1 MTSSATQLDRIVTL
15 VAELTRAAGTQP
27 DGVPLAELAAR
38 HRLTRDQL
46 LADVA
51 TLTALG
57 EDSESDWLLSLS
69 VTQQGDRLRIS
80 SAGPYRRPIR
90 FTPDELLA
98 MQLGLVAEADGPT
111 GDEPT
116 ALSSE
121 LAAILGAPRAE
132 GEAYAFDGAY
142 GPRDVVDVARRAV
155 TDRAKL
161 RLDYAGDGG
170 AQPTER
176 VVRPHQVVTA
186 EGATYLVC
194 WCELASDWR
203 RFRADRVVEVASLDD
218 RFDPHP
224 DFQPLD
230 ETSSVFR
237 EPADGVDVV
246 RVRFSPSVARWL
258 TERHPDAETL
268 PDGSAVIAYR
278 VASADWLVRHV
289 LQYGP
294 EAEVL
299 EPAGYRAAV
308 RRAVA

>member
-1 MTSSATQLDRIVTL
+1 MTSSIQLDRLVTL
-15 VAELTRAAGTQP
+15 VAELTRAAETHP
-27 DGVPLAELAAR
+27 DGVALADIAAR
-38 HRLTRDQL
+38 QGLTREQL
-46 LADVA
+46 LGDVA
-51 TLTALG
+51 TLTALS
-57 EDSESDWLLSLS
+57 DDVPSDWLASLG
-69 VTQQGDRLRIS
+69 VWQEGDRLHVS

-98 MQLGLVAEADGPT
+98 MQLGLVAESVEPPT
-111 GDEPT
+111 LT
-116 ALSSE
+116 AE
-121 LAAILGAPRAE
+121 LARILSAPRAQ
-132 GEAYAFDGAY
+132 GKVYALERAY

-161 RLDYAGDGG
+161 RLAYAGDGG

-186 EGATYLVC
+186 EGATYLIC

-203 RFRADRVVEVASLDD
+203 RFRADRVVEVAPLDD

-224 DFQPLD
+224 DFQPLEED
-230 ETSSVFR
+230 RSVFR

-246 RVRFSPSVARWL
+246 RVRFSPSVARWI
-258 TERHPDAETL
+258 TERHPHAETL
-268 PDGSAVIAYR
+268 PDGSAVIAYQ
-278 VASADWLVRHV
+278 VASAEWLVRHV
-289 LQYGP
+289 LQYGT

-299 EPAGYRAAV
+299 EPAGYRDAV